1 MTKLLCTNLFVFL
14 LCSFLQG
21 SGLSIQEMKIE
32 QDIENRLNQ
41 SLFFLIGKEKI
52 FVEVD
57 ISIGAVERTVNQQSS
72 EVEQE
77 KKPVTNLPGFSTP
90 KSEKIS
96 LNQFEDL
103 IGITELNVK
112 MILDKQVS
120 KKLENL
126 AKSAIQTH
134 PVFTSVLNAKIQVE
148 RTNLKKSNPET
159 SADFM
164 ETLFEKYEQSLAQQ
178 ELRDSLRS
186 TVNEQKLSLLSSRSV
201 ILYGTAGVFA
211 LILLLGILLL
221 LRGLKK
227 VSDKSS
233 KVPEISVSIP
243 PAPAPA
249 PSAQSTQSTQQVNV
263 LIDQPIELLPPS
275 EEKKEGIA
283 KSYNPFQFLN
293 NLSNEM
299 ISKAVDQLDFEDLE
313 VLIPNIPK
321 EKAVDILHGLDD
333 DKLKKIS
340 ENLSDKKSWS
350 RTNIDKVRDKLIQ
363 HYNSIINPEEIKAEG
378 VSDYAEILN
387 SNPKYNELPNRVLS
401 LIGENNSSLRQEI
414 FPFEDLLNIDDKILK
429 DVLMNLNREDI
440 TIALWE
446 KEEAISEKLLNC
458 LNPET
463 SKNILKRMKLLE
475 NLNPNTVFE
484 SERRIVNAVKLH
496 IKDTSIKEDLKE
508 DS

>member
-21 SGLSIQEMKIE
+21 NGLSLQEMKIE

-41 SLFFLIGKEKI
+41 SLLFMIGKDKV

-57 ISIGAVERTVNQQSS
+57 ISMGEVERTVNQLSA
-72 EVEQE
+72 EMEQQ
-77 KKPVTNLPGFSTP
+77 KKPMTNLPGFSTP
-90 KSEKIS
+90 KSEEIS
-96 LNQFEDL
+96 STQLEDL

-112 MILDKQVS
+112 MFLDKQVS
-120 KKLENL
+120 KKLENI
-126 AKSAIQTH
+126 AKNAIQAH

-148 RTNLKKSNPET
+148 RKNLKKSKPET

-164 ETLFEKYEQSLAQQ
+164 ESLFEKYEESLAQQ
-178 ELRDSLRS
+178 DLRDSLRS
-186 TVNEQKLSLLSSRSV
+186 TADEQKLSLLSSRSV

-211 LILLLGILLL
+211 LILLLGILML

-233 KVPEISVSIP
+233 EVPEISVSIP
-243 PAPAPA
+243 PAPAPL
-249 PSAQSTQSTQQVNV
+249 AQTMQSTQQVNV
-263 LIDQPIELLPPS
+263 SIDQPIELLPPS
-275 EEKKEGIA
+275 EEKKEGIV
-283 KSYNPFQFLN
+283 KLYNPFQFLN

-299 ISKAVDQLDFEDLE
+299 ISKVVDQLDFEDIE

-321 EKAVDILHGLDD
+321 EKAVSILHGLDD
-333 DKLKKIS
+333 NKLRKIS

-350 RTNIDKVRDKLIQ
+350 RTKVDEVRDKLIQ
-363 HYNSIINPEEIKAEG
+363 HYNSIMNPEEIQAEG

-387 SNPKYNELPNRVLS
+387 SNPEYSELPNRVLS
-401 LIGENNSSLRQEI
+401 LMGENNSSLRQEI
-414 FPFEDLLNIDDKILK
+414 FPFEDLLNTDDEILK
-429 DVLMNLNREDI
+429 DVLMKINREDI
-440 TIALWE
+440 SIALWK
-446 KEEAISEKLLNC
+446 KEEAISGRLLNC

-463 SKNILKRMKLLE
+463 SKNILKRIKLLE
-475 NLNPNTVFE
+475 NLNSSTVFE

-496 IKDTSIKEDLKE
+496 IKDASNETDLKE
-508 DS
+508 EF